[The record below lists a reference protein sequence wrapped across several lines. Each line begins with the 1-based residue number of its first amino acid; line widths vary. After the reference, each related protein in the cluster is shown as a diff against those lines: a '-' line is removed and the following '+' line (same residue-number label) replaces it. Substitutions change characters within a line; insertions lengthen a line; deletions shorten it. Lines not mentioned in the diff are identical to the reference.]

1 MSDPSNDPNWWIR
14 FAGYAIFAAF
24 GGSIGHVLR
33 TLDSGQPI
41 RWGKAIAQGVGA
53 GFVGVLVLL
62 ACQALGLSEQ
72 WTGLTVGVCGWMGA
86 SATIVI
92 LEKLVFKRLGIGESN
107 KPTAEQE

>member
-1 MSDPSNDPNWWIR
+1 MSDPSSDPNWWVR
-14 FAGYAIFAAF
+14 FLGYAVFAAT
-24 GGSIGHVLR
+24 GGSIGHILR
-33 TLDSGQPI
+33 TIDSGHPI

-62 ACQALGLSEQ
+62 ACQAFSLSEQ

-107 KPTAEQE
+107 KPTADAE

>member
-14 FAGYAIFAAF
+14 ILGYAVFAAF
-24 GGSIGHVLR
+24 GGSIGHILR

-41 RWGKAIAQGVGA
+41 RWGKAVAQGVGA

-62 ACQALGLSEQ
+62 ACQALGLSES

-92 LEKLVFKRLGIGESN
+92 LEKLVFKRLGVDSS
-107 KPTAEQE
+107 KPEPTE